1 MGTRRGRR
9 GAFVAFGA
17 AAFGVVAVGV
27 IAIEVAAM
35 TAVWVA
41 GGRVGIA
48 VAIGV
53 AGAAVI
59 AVAIAGGNVA
69 VGLAVGRPTEHPAEP
84 IVLVSIVT
92 APFQASAR
100 PDTLAPVVKLTL
112 LSARKVT
119 IVVCIDHQLPG
130 VAESKQRAAD
140 QSDEDERREHESQR
154 VSGGHAPSTLR
165 SARMAS

>member
-1 MGTRRGRR
+1 
-9 GAFVAFGA
+9 VAFGA

-48 VAIGV
+48 GAIGV

-100 PDTLAPVVKLTL
+100 A
-112 LSARKVT
+112 
-119 IVVCIDHQLPG
+119 
-130 VAESKQRAAD
+130 
-140 QSDEDERREHESQR
+140 
-154 VSGGHAPSTLR
+154 GHA
-165 SARMAS
+165 SAGGQADAPEREEGDDSRLY